1 MLVITIITSTLCQQ
15 GHSAKPPFLP
25 TFIKHRPCERMQSG
39 WMYLFNALINNAFR
53 RGIYDRRRKVKYASE
68 MPIFEIAFAQ
78 KMTKT
83 KKGPQGLLTQ

>member
-39 WMYLFNALINNAFR
+39 WMYLFNALINNAFH
-53 RGIYDRRRKVKYASE
+53 RGIYDGEEKSKICIGNAY
-68 MPIFEIAFAQ
+68 F
-78 KMTKT
+78 
-83 KKGPQGLLTQ
+83 

>member
-39 WMYLFNALINNAFR
+39 WMYLFNTLINNAFH
-53 RGIYDRRRKVKYASE
+53 RGSYDEEEKSKICIGNAY
-68 MPIFEIAFAQ
+68 F
-78 KMTKT
+78 
-83 KKGPQGLLTQ
+83 

>member
-25 TFIKHRPCERMQSG
+25 TFIKHRPCEMMQSG

-53 RGIYDRRRKVKYASE
+53 RGIYDREEKSKICIGNAY
-68 MPIFEIAFAQ
+68 F
-78 KMTKT
+78 
-83 KKGPQGLLTQ
+83 